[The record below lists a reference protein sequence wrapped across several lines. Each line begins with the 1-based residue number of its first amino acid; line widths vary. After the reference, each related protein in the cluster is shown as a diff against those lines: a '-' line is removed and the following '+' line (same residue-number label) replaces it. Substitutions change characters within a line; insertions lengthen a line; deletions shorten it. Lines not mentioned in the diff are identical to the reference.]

1 MTPDPTA
8 DLCTTCQP
16 GPVRFPGP
24 TTRCVLGLVCL
35 PADPTAYLARRVWL
49 LSAGPDF
56 LPRPDQPRRP
66 RSGLPPRPDRP
77 AATSRFWFAF
87 QTGQLSFQAHAS
99 RPSGVSLSPSTTP
112 CCGLRPPAS
121 IRLRLRRRRWSKIWM
136 NDGLGTGQPARLV
149 ASQHR
154 KPTVPLFSQPFA
166 SGDLS
171 RAYDVGPHPVS
182 APVSVGVETQ
192 RVRASPGPPPRNR
205 CPVRLAVR
213 EEPAPDPVSH
223 TGPDAPGPVSL
234 TGTRLAIAWSPLP
247 WALPKPLKEQA
258 EV

>member
-24 TTRCVLGLVCL
+24 TTRGVPGLVCL

-87 QTGQLSFQAHAS
+87 QTGQRFFPAHAS

-112 CCGLRPPAS
+112 GCGLRPPAS

-149 ASQHR
+149 APQHR
-154 KPTVPLFSQPFA
+154 KPTVPLFSQPLA

-192 RVRASPGPPPRNR
+192 RVRARPGPPPPESLSRATRRPGRARAGPGLAYRARRAGSGLAHRNAAR
-205 CPVRLAVR
+205 YCVVPSSMGL
-213 EEPAPDPVSH
+213 
-223 TGPDAPGPVSL
+223 APGL
-234 TGTRLAIAWSPLP
+234 GGL
-247 WALPKPLKEQA
+247 
-258 EV
+258 